1 MKVAPACP
9 MHFANQRDHAMSRY
23 RQLVPVLLAGA
34 LAPAGGAAQADPW
47 AAPVRGS
54 WVRVGPVAAGD
65 VVLASGESGA
75 EIVVGGGENLNVRQ
89 AATFL
94 AGDIEA
100 MSGYRPPV
108 RAPPTAGKTS
118 IRLAPPGNDPLPPA
132 LHAAARPRRGERHRS
147 RSTPGA

>member
-75 EIVVGGGENLNVRQ
+75 EIVVGGGENLNERQ
-89 AATFL
+89 AATLL

-100 MSGYRPPV
+100 I
-108 RAPPTAGKTS
+108 T
-118 IRLAPPGNDPLPPA
+118 
-132 LHAAARPRRGERHRS
+132 
-147 RSTPGA
+147 RSTPTIVCPPSARKTALTHSKLGQ